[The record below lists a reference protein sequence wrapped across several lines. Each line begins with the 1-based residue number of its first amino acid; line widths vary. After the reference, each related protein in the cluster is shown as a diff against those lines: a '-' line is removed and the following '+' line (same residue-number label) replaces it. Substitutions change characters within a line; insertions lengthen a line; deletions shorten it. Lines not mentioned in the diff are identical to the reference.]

1 MRLILLLA
9 IRYLFSKK
17 SNNIINLIS
26 WISLLAISIITA
38 AFIIIISVMNG
49 FTSVVSDLYNSV
61 EPDIKISPA
70 KGKYFNADNVLPLL
84 KNNNDIQFIAKTI
97 SNQALV
103 KHGQK
108 QLLVSIK
115 GVDTLFTKVT
125 QAKSIIQKGTFAL
138 KENNLYYAVIGQGIA
153 NELDI
158 NLSNQF
164 SPIILYSP
172 KRIKNTGTNT
182 DVINEKA
189 IYVSG
194 IFSINDDFDYKY
206 MFCDIQFAQDLFD
219 AENLI
224 SSLELSV
231 KNPSN
236 INKVQEQLKQT
247 LGKNFVVKNREEL
260 NDVLF
265 KTLQTEKLWTF
276 IILSFILIIA
286 TFSIISALTMLIIEK
301 QQDIQT
307 LYALGAHK
315 QMIESIFMVEG
326 FLITF
331 GGALTG
337 LILGILI
344 CLIQIHFHIITF
356 NENSILPYYP
366 VELQWQ
372 DVILVVVVLLV
383 IGFLAAI
390 YPVRFFTKEIKWRR

>member
-1 MRLILLLA
+1 MRVVLLLA

-26 WISLLAISIITA
+26 WISLLAISVITA

-49 FTSVVSDLYNSV
+49 FTSVVSDLYNSI
-61 EPDIKISPA
+61 EPDIKITPA
-70 KGKYFNADNVLPLL
+70 KGKYFNVDSVLPLL
-84 KNNNDIQFIAKTI
+84 KNNNDIQFISKSI

-125 QAKSIIQKGTFAL
+125 QAKSVIQKGTFTL

-164 SPIILYSP
+164 SPLILYSP
-172 KRIKNTGTNT
+172 KRIKNTGTNI

-189 IYVSG
+189 LYVSG

-206 MFCDIQFAQDLFD
+206 IFCDISFARDLFD
-219 AENLI
+219 AKNLI

-236 INKVQEQLKQT
+236 INKVQDHLKQT

-315 QMIESIFMVEG
+315 QMIESVFMAEG

-331 GGALTG
+331 GGAVIG
-337 LILGILI
+337 LILGII
-344 CLIQIHFHIITF
+344 VCLIQIHFHIITF

-366 VELQWQ
+366 VELQMQ
-372 DVILVVVVLLV
+372 DILMVLIVLLV
-383 IGFLAAI
+383 IGFVAAL
-390 YPVRFFTKEIKWRR
+390 YPVRFFTKEMKWRR